1 MTDIVLNIRDQFPI
15 LHQKVHGHPLIY
27 FDNAATSQKPLK
39 VINAISEYYLQEN
52 SNIHRGAHYLSNQ
65 ATEKYE
71 KSREAVRRLI
81 NAESTEEIILTKGTT
96 ESINLVA
103 SCLSQYLFQ
112 PGDEILISGLEHHAN
127 IVPWQIAAEQ
137 KGALIKVIP
146 ILDSG
151 ELDLVAFKNL
161 LSPKT
166 KLLALSHISNALGT
180 INPVEEMI
188 ALAKEKGAL
197 VLIDGAQSAPHMIV
211 DVQALDC
218 DFFCFSAHKIYGPT
232 GIGVLYGKK
241 AQLEKMPPY
250 QSGGEMIKEV
260 TFKGTTFNDL
270 PYKFEAGTPNI
281 AGGIGLLAAVEFL
294 EEVGL
299 EHIARREAELLAYA
313 TKKLKELGGIQ
324 FVGEAKEKAA
334 VISFLVDGIHPSDL
348 GSVLDKLGI
357 AVRTGH
363 HCAQPIMDRFE
374 IPGTVRAS
382 FAVYNSEN
390 EIDIFIEGIEK
401 VKKRC
406 LDK

>member
-1 MTDIVLNIRDQFPI
+1 MTDNVLNIRDQFPI
-15 LHQKVHGHPLIY
+15 LHQKVHGYPLIY

-81 NAESTEEIILTKGTT
+81 NAQNTEEIILTKGTT
-96 ESINLVA
+96 ESINIVA
-103 SCLSQYLFQ
+103 YCLSQCLFQ
-112 PGDEILISGLEHHAN
+112 PGEEILISGLEHHAN

-151 ELDLVAFKNL
+151 ELDMVAFKNL
-161 LSPKT
+161 LSSKT

-180 INPVEEMI
+180 INPVKEMI

-197 VLIDGAQSAPHMIV
+197 VLLDGAQSAPHMKV

-260 TFKGTTFNDL
+260 TFKRTIFNDL

-299 EHIARREAELLAYA
+299 DHIARREAELLAYA
-313 TKKLKELGGIQ
+313 TKKLKELEGIQ

-382 FAVYNSEN
+382 FAVYNTEN
-390 EIDIFIEGIEK
+390 EIDMFIEGIEK
-401 VKKRC
+401 VKKMFG
-406 LDK
+406 

>member
-281 AGGIGLLAAVEFL
+281 AGGLGLLAAVEFL

-313 TKKLKELGGIQ
+313 TKKLRELEGIQ

-382 FAVYNSEN
+382 FAVYNTEN
-390 EIDIFIEGIEK
+390 EIDMFIEGIEK
-401 VKKRC
+401 VKKMFG
-406 LDK
+406 

>member
-15 LHQKVHGHPLIY
+15 LHQKVHGYPLIY

-313 TKKLKELGGIQ
+313 TKKLKEFGGIQ

-382 FAVYNSEN
+382 FAVYNTEN
-390 EIDIFIEGIEK
+390 EIDMFIEGIEK
-401 VKKRC
+401 VKKMFG
-406 LDK
+406 

>member
-127 IVPWQIAAEQ
+127 IVPWQIVAEQ

-260 TFKGTTFNDL
+260 TFEGTTFNDL

-401 VKKRC
+401 VKKMFG
-406 LDK
+406 

>member
-151 ELDLVAFKNL
+151 ELDLVTFKNL

-188 ALAKEKGAL
+188 ALVKEKGAL

-382 FAVYNSEN
+382 FAVYNTEN
-390 EIDIFIEGIEK
+390 EIDMFIEGIEK
-401 VKKRC
+401 VKKMFG
-406 LDK
+406 

>member
-1 MTDIVLNIRDQFPI
+1 MTDIVFNIRDQFPI
-15 LHQKVHGHPLIY
+15 LHQNVHGHPLIY

-39 VINAISEYYLQEN
+39 VINAISEYYLKEN

-71 KSREAVRRLI
+71 KSREAVRRFI
-81 NAESTEEIILTKGTT
+81 NAERTEEIILTKGTT

-103 SCLSQYLFQ
+103 SCLSQSLFKQ
-112 PGDEILISGLEHHAN
+112 GDEILISGLEHHAN
-127 IVPWQIAAEQ
+127 IVPWQIAAE
-137 KGALIKVIP
+137 KTGALIKVIP
-146 ILDSG
+146 VLDSG
-151 ELDLVAFKNL
+151 ALDMDAFKNL
-161 LSPKT
+161 LSPRT

-197 VLIDGAQSAPHMIV
+197 VLIDGAQSVPHMLV

-241 AQLEKMPPY
+241 SQLEKMPPY

-260 TFKGTTFNDL
+260 TFTGTTFNDL

-281 AGGIGLLAAVEFL
+281 AGGIGLLAAIEFM

-299 EHIARREAELLAYA
+299 EHIARRETELLAYA
-313 TKKLKELGGIQ
+313 TKKLKELGGVQ

-334 VISFLVDGIHPSDL
+334 VISFLVNGIHPSDL

-382 FAVYNSEN
+382 FAVYNTEN
-390 EIDIFIEGIEK
+390 EIDVFIEGIEK
-401 VKKRC
+401 VKMMFR
-406 LDK
+406 

>member
-81 NAESTEEIILTKGTT
+81 NAESTKEIILTKGTT

-281 AGGIGLLAAVEFL
+281 AGGIGLLAAIEFM

-299 EHIARREAELLAYA
+299 EHIAQREAELLAYA

-363 HCAQPIMDRFE
+363 HCAQPIMDHFE

-382 FAVYNSEN
+382 FAVYNTEN
-390 EIDIFIEGIEK
+390 EIDVFIEGIEK
-401 VKKRC
+401 VKKMFG
-406 LDK
+406 

>member
-71 KSREAVRRLI
+71 KSREAVRRFI

-281 AGGIGLLAAVEFL
+281 AGGLGLLAAVEFL

-313 TKKLKELGGIQ
+313 TKKLRELEGIQ

-382 FAVYNSEN
+382 FAVYNTEN
-390 EIDIFIEGIEK
+390 EIDMFIEGIEK
-401 VKKRC
+401 VKK
-406 LDK
+406 LFG

>member
-71 KSREAVRRLI
+71 KSREAVRRFI

-103 SCLSQYLFQ
+103 SCLSQSIFKQ
-112 PGDEILISGLEHHAN
+112 GDEILISGLEHHAN
-127 IVPWQIAAEQ
+127 IVPWQIAAE
-137 KGALIKVIP
+137 KTGALIKVIP
-146 ILDSG
+146 VLDSG
-151 ELDLVAFKNL
+151 ELDMDAFKNL
-161 LSPKT
+161 LNPKT

-197 VLIDGAQSAPHMIV
+197 VLIDGAQSAPHMLV

-241 AQLEKMPPY
+241 SQLEKMPPY

-281 AGGIGLLAAVEFL
+281 AGGIGLLAAIEFI
-294 EEVGL
+294 EEVGID
-299 EHIARREAELLAYA
+299 HIARREAELLAYA
-313 TKKLKELGGIQ
+313 TKKLKELEGIQ

-382 FAVYNSEN
+382 FAVYNTEN
-390 EIDIFIEGIEK
+390 EIDVFIEGIDK
-401 VKKRC
+401 VKKMFG
-406 LDK
+406 

>member
-1 MTDIVLNIRDQFPI
+1 MTDIVFNIRDQFPI
-15 LHQKVHGHPLIY
+15 LHQKVHGNPLIY

-71 KSREAVRRLI
+71 KSREAVRRFI
-81 NAESTEEIILTKGTT
+81 NAESTEEIVLTKGTT

-281 AGGIGLLAAVEFL
+281 AGGIGLLAAIEFM

-299 EHIARREAELLAYA
+299 EHIARREAKLLAYA
-313 TKKLKELGGIQ
+313 TKKLKELGGVQ

-348 GSVLDKLGI
+348 GSVLDKFGI

-382 FAVYNSEN
+382 FAVYNTEN
-390 EIDIFIEGIEK
+390 EIDMFIEGIEK
-401 VKKRC
+401 VKKMFG
-406 LDK
+406 

>member
-241 AQLEKMPPY
+241 GQLEKMPPY

-382 FAVYNSEN
+382 FAVYNTEN
-390 EIDIFIEGIEK
+390 EIDMFIEGIEK
-401 VKKRC
+401 VKKMFG
-406 LDK
+406 

>member
-1 MTDIVLNIRDQFPI
+1 M
-15 LHQKVHGHPLIY
+15 
-27 FDNAATSQKPLK
+27 
-39 VINAISEYYLQEN
+39 
-52 SNIHRGAHYLSNQ
+52 
-65 ATEKYE
+65 
-71 KSREAVRRLI
+71 
-81 NAESTEEIILTKGTT
+81 
-96 ESINLVA
+96 
-103 SCLSQYLFQ
+103 
-112 PGDEILISGLEHHAN
+112 
-127 IVPWQIAAEQ
+127 PWQIAAEQ

-313 TKKLKELGGIQ
+313 TKKLRELEGIQ

-382 FAVYNSEN
+382 FAVYNTEN
-390 EIDIFIEGIEK
+390 EIDMFIEGIEK
-401 VKKRC
+401 VKEMFG
-406 LDK
+406 

>member
-71 KSREAVRRLI
+71 KSREAVRHLI

-103 SCLSQYLFQ
+103 SCLSQYLFK

-127 IVPWQIAAEQ
+127 IVPWQIAADQ
-137 KGALIKVIP
+137 KGAQIKVIP

-166 KLLALSHISNALGT
+166 KLLALSHISNVLGT

-260 TFKGTTFNDL
+260 TFKGTTFNNL

-281 AGGIGLLAAVEFL
+281 AGGIGLLAAVEFI

-348 GSVLDKLGI
+348 GSVLDKFGI

-382 FAVYNSEN
+382 FAVYNTEN
-390 EIDIFIEGIEK
+390 EIDMFIEGIDK
-401 VKKRC
+401 VKKMFG
-406 LDK
+406 

>member
-71 KSREAVRRLI
+71 KSREAVRHLI

-103 SCLSQYLFQ
+103 SCLSQYLFK

-151 ELDLVAFKNL
+151 ELDLFAFKNL

-260 TFKGTTFNDL
+260 TFKGTTFNNL

-281 AGGIGLLAAVEFL
+281 AGGIGLLAAVEFI

-299 EHIARREAELLAYA
+299 EHIARREAELLTYA

-382 FAVYNSEN
+382 FAVYNTEN
-390 EIDIFIEGIEK
+390 EIDMFIEGIDK
-401 VKKRC
+401 VKKMFG
-406 LDK
+406 

>member
-39 VINAISEYYLQEN
+39 VIHAISEYYQQEN

-65 ATEKYE
+65 ATDKYE
-71 KSREAVRRLI
+71 KSREAVRRFI
-81 NAESTEEIILTKGTT
+81 NAASTEEIILTKGTT

-103 SCLSQYLFQ
+103 SCLSQSLFNQ
-112 PGDEILISGLEHHAN
+112 GDEILISGLEHHAN
-127 IVPWQIAAEQ
+127 IVPWQIAAE
-137 KGALIKVIP
+137 KTGALIKVIP
-146 ILDSG
+146 VLDSG
-151 ELDLVAFKNL
+151 ALDMDAFKNL
-161 LSPKT
+161 LNPKT

-197 VLIDGAQSAPHMIV
+197 VLIDGAQSVPHMLV

-260 TFKGTTFNDL
+260 TFAGTTFNDL

-281 AGGIGLLAAVEFL
+281 AGGIGLLAAVEFM

-313 TKKLKELGGIQ
+313 TKKLKELGGVQ

-382 FAVYNSEN
+382 FAVYNTET
-390 EIDIFIEGIEK
+390 EIDVFIEGIDK
-401 VKKRC
+401 VKKMFG
-406 LDK
+406 

>member
-1 MTDIVLNIRDQFPI
+1 MTDIVFNIRDQFPI

-71 KSREAVRRLI
+71 KSRDAVRRLI
-81 NAESTEEIILTKGTT
+81 NAKSTEEIILTKGTT

-127 IVPWQIAAEQ
+127 IVPWQIVAEQ

-197 VLIDGAQSAPHMIV
+197 VLIDGAQSAPHMLV

-260 TFKGTTFNDL
+260 TFKGTTFNNL

-281 AGGIGLLAAVEFL
+281 AGGIGLLAAVEFI

-299 EHIARREAELLAYA
+299 EFIARREAELLAYA

-324 FVGEAKEKAA
+324 FFGEAKEKAA

-382 FAVYNSEN
+382 FAVYNTKN
-390 EIDIFIEGIEK
+390 EIDVFIEGIEK
-401 VKKRC
+401 VKKMFG
-406 LDK
+406 

>member
-15 LHQKVHGHPLIY
+15 LHQKAHGHPLIY
-27 FDNAATSQKPLK
+27 FDNAATSQKPIK
-39 VINAISEYYLQEN
+39 VINAISEYYQQEN

-71 KSREAVRRLI
+71 KSREAVRRFI

-103 SCLSQYLFQ
+103 SCLSHSLFKQ
-112 PGDEILISGLEHHAN
+112 GDEILISGLEHHAN

-137 KGALIKVIP
+137 TGALIKVIP
-146 ILDSG
+146 VLDSG
-151 ELDLVAFKNL
+151 ALDMDAFKNL

-180 INPVEEMI
+180 INPVEEMV
-188 ALAKEKGAL
+188 ALAKQKGAL
-197 VLIDGAQSAPHMIV
+197 VLIDGAQSAPHMLV

-260 TFKGTTFNDL
+260 TFAGTTFNDL

-281 AGGIGLLAAVEFL
+281 AGGIGLLAAIEFM

-313 TKKLKELGGIQ
+313 TKKLKELGGVQ

-382 FAVYNSEN
+382 FAVYNTET

-401 VKKRC
+401 VKKMFG
-406 LDK
+406 

>member
-71 KSREAVRRLI
+71 KSREAVRHLI

-103 SCLSQYLFQ
+103 SCLSQYLFK

-127 IVPWQIAAEQ
+127 IVPWQIAADQ

-166 KLLALSHISNALGT
+166 KLLALSHISNVLGT

-260 TFKGTTFNDL
+260 TFKGTTFNNL

-281 AGGIGLLAAVEFL
+281 AGGIGLLAAVEFI

-382 FAVYNSEN
+382 FAVYNTEN
-390 EIDIFIEGIEK
+390 EIDMFIEGIVK
-401 VKKRC
+401 VKKMFG
-406 LDK
+406 

>member
-39 VINAISEYYLQEN
+39 VINAISEYYLHEN

-382 FAVYNSEN
+382 FAVYNTEN
-390 EIDIFIEGIEK
+390 EIDMFIEGIEK
-401 VKKRC
+401 VKKMFG
-406 LDK
+406 

>member
-281 AGGIGLLAAVEFL
+281 AGGIGLLAAVEFM

-382 FAVYNSEN
+382 FAVYNTEN
-390 EIDIFIEGIEK
+390 EIDMFIEGIEK
-401 VKKRC
+401 VKKMFG
-406 LDK
+406 

>member
-1 MTDIVLNIRDQFPI
+1 M
-15 LHQKVHGHPLIY
+15 HGHPLIY

-39 VINAISEYYLQEN
+39 VINAISEYYLQGN

-103 SCLSQYLFQ
+103 SCLSQFLFQ

-127 IVPWQIAAEQ
+127 IVPWQIAVEQ

-197 VLIDGAQSAPHMIV
+197 VLIDGAQSAPHMLV

-281 AGGIGLLAAVEFL
+281 AGGIGLLAAIEFM
-294 EEVGL
+294 EEVGID
-299 EHIARREAELLAYA
+299 HIARREAELLAYA
-313 TKKLKELGGIQ
+313 TKKLKELEGIQ

-382 FAVYNSEN
+382 FAVYNTEN
-390 EIDIFIEGIEK
+390 EIDMFIEGIEK
-401 VKKRC
+401 VKKMFG
-406 LDK
+406 

>member
-71 KSREAVRRLI
+71 KSREAVRHLI

-103 SCLSQYLFQ
+103 SCLSQYLFK

-127 IVPWQIAAEQ
+127 IVPWQIAADQ

-166 KLLALSHISNALGT
+166 KLLALSHISNVLGT

-260 TFKGTTFNDL
+260 TFKGTTFNNL

-281 AGGIGLLAAVEFL
+281 AGGIGLLAAVEFI

-382 FAVYNSEN
+382 FAVYNTEN
-390 EIDIFIEGIEK
+390 EIDMFIEGIDK
-401 VKKRC
+401 VKQMFG
-406 LDK
+406 

>member
-1 MTDIVLNIRDQFPI
+1 MTDIVSNIRDQFPI

-103 SCLSQYLFQ
+103 YCLSQYLFQ

-382 FAVYNSEN
+382 FAVYNTEN
-390 EIDIFIEGIEK
+390 EIDMFIEGIEK
-401 VKKRC
+401 VKKMFG
-406 LDK
+406 

>member
-15 LHQKVHGHPLIY
+15 LHQQVHGHPLIY

-39 VINAISEYYLQEN
+39 VIHAISEYYLQEN

-71 KSREAVRRLI
+71 KSREAVKRFI

-103 SCLSQYLFQ
+103 SCLSQSLFQ

-137 KGALIKVIP
+137 TGALIKVIP

-151 ELDLVAFKNL
+151 ELDLDAFKNL

-197 VLIDGAQSAPHMIV
+197 VLIDGAQSVPHMLV

-281 AGGIGLLAAVEFL
+281 AGGIGLLSAIEFM

-299 EHIARREAELLAYA
+299 EHIARREGELLAYA
-313 TKKLKELGGIQ
+313 TKKLKEIDGIQ
-324 FVGEAKEKAA
+324 FFGEAKEKAA

-348 GSVLDKLGI
+348 GTILDKLGI

-382 FAVYNSEN
+382 FAVYNTET
-390 EIDIFIEGIEK
+390 EIDMFIEGIKK
-401 VKKRC
+401 VKKMFG
-406 LDK
+406 

>member
-1 MTDIVLNIRDQFPI
+1 MTDILLNIRDQFPI

-39 VINAISEYYLQEN
+39 VINAISEYYLQGN

-103 SCLSQYLFQ
+103 SCLSQFLFQ

-127 IVPWQIAAEQ
+127 IVPWQIAVEQ

-197 VLIDGAQSAPHMIV
+197 VLIDGAQSAPHMLV

-281 AGGIGLLAAVEFL
+281 AGGIGLLAAIEFM
-294 EEVGL
+294 EEVGID
-299 EHIARREAELLAYA
+299 HIARREAELLAYA
-313 TKKLKELGGIQ
+313 TKKLKELEGIQ

-382 FAVYNSEN
+382 FAVYNTEN
-390 EIDIFIEGIEK
+390 EIDMFIEGIEK
-401 VKKRC
+401 VKKMFG
-406 LDK
+406 